1 MKHATLAALLIL
13 VAPFALPQ
21 RLAPAAEA
29 RQTPPAPATPSIPA
43 TVFVKDAP
51 KDAKDLRETKAAAQ
65 KGEIAKGASVTI
77 RGRIGGRAAPFV
89 KGRAIFFLADARLV
103 ACNEKPGDT
112 CKVPWDFCCETPES
126 LKANTATIQIVGTD
140 GKPLKVAAEG
150 AGGMKPL
157 SKVTIVGTISD
168 VSKEGTF
175 VVNATAIHVE

>member
-1 MKHATLAALLIL
+1 MILACTTLSLLLLASPITPSHASPAVTL
-13 VAPFALPQ
+13 VADA
-21 RLAPAAEA
+21 
-29 RQTPPAPATPSIPA
+29 IPA
-43 TVFVKDAP
+43 SLFKTEKP

-65 KGEIAKGASVTI
+65 KGEVKKGDSVTI

-89 KGRAIFFLADARLV
+89 KSRAIFLLADSRLV

-126 LKANTATIQIVGTD
+126 LKSNTATIQIVGSD

-157 SKVTIVGTISD
+157 SKITVVGTVAD

-175 VVNATAIHVE
+175 VITATAIHVE